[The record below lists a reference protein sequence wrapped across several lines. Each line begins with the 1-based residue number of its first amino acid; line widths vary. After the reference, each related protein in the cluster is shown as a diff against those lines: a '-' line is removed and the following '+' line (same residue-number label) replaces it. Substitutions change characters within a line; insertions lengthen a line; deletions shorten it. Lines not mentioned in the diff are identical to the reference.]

1 MICQVLSILC
11 RVTFTVCHEKFST
24 IILLDK
30 FFVVK
35 VITISINF
43 VLVNIIVGA
52 ADPHHVLVNPPPL
65 VLAVPFCMHS
75 RETGTRDFSAG
86 LIIPISVSIF

>member
-1 MICQVLSILC
+1 M
-11 RVTFTVCHEKFST
+11 CHEKFST

-52 ADPHHVLVNPPPL
+52 ADPHHVLVNPPPSPPGVGGA
-65 VLAVPFCMHS
+65 VLHALP
-75 RETGTRDFSAG
+75 
-86 LIIPISVSIF
+86 